1 MERGQGEC
9 GEEDKTREE
18 RDGWLKERGGR
29 DAPQGHVAKPPASHL
44 QAETDMRSI
53 YWPQKKSSLILIS
66 L

>member
-1 MERGQGEC
+1 MGRLERGQGEC

-44 QAETDMRSI
+44 QAETAICAPSIGHRRSHH
-53 YWPQKKSSLILIS
+53 
-66 L
+66 